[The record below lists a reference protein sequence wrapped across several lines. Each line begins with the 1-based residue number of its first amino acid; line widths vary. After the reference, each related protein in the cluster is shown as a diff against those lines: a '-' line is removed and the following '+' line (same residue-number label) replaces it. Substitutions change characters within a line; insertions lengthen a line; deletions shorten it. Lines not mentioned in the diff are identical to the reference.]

1 MNLLLADFGEH
12 LWAWIGGAIG
22 VVILIG
28 FIMVLPDVMRY
39 IRIKSM

>member
-1 MNLLLADFGEH
+1 MHLLLADAAH
-12 LWAWIGGAIG
+12 VWAWIGGAIG
-22 VVILIG
+22 VVILIV

>member
-1 MNLLLADFGEH
+1 MLLADFAEH

-22 VVILIG
+22 VVILIML
-28 FIMVLPDVMRY
+28 IMTLPDIIRY